1 MKMLFS
7 FFFMLY
13 FAGIMQAEVLFFL
26 MKKKNQFKDL
36 WHSYNSLNFF
46 FHHLL

>member
-26 MKKKNQFKDL
+26 MKKKINLKTYDI
-36 WHSYNSLNFF
+36 HIIV
-46 FHHLL
+46 